1 MLQAGLWTEV
11 CHNKEEMSLKKLP
24 LECETSCEF
33 SINSTFLLPDL
44 RIRKTSCKYDIN
56 HFLGTEFT
64 VLQWVG
70 SVFY

>member
-11 CHNKEEMSLKKLP
+11 SHNNEEMSLKKLL
-24 LECETSCEF
+24 LECEVSCEF
-33 SINSTFLLPDL
+33 SINWTFVLPDF

-56 HFLGTEFT
+56 HFSGTEFT